1 MSVTWKDIVKD
12 WEKLPL
18 ETYKF
23 LFSQAKD
30 RFDEVISESVSITD
44 KSINLTKVAIAAL
57 CGFVGYN
64 FKVNPGLEWIVLL
77 SFFFLIDLICLAV
90 LMFPKGVVFK
100 GSPPEE
106 IFCDYLDNPSYT
118 EDEKTT
124 IVYYHELRRY
134 QERIEK
140 MNKKNSCRHIFYAV
154 ALITTI
160 LLTVLTAGVIISTIF
175 SHHP

>member
-57 CGFVGYN
+57 TGFVGYN

-90 LMFPKGVVFK
+90 LMFPN
-100 GSPPEE
+100 
-106 IFCDYLDNPSYT
+106 CLLYT
-118 EDEKTT
+118 SDAADE
-124 IVYYHELRRY
+124 
-134 QERIEK
+134 
-140 MNKKNSCRHIFYAV
+140 
-154 ALITTI
+154 
-160 LLTVLTAGVIISTIF
+160 
-175 SHHP
+175 